1 MNLATMFEQFMPAYD
16 RVRAHTAPH
25 VNARIDA
32 QVRGILDALADK
44 DRDALVRRLSEIER
58 EWDIDRA
65 LTANFALLGGTAFLL
80 GLVKSQAWLYFF
92 GAQLGFLLLHAIAG
106 WCPPSVVARR
116 LGVRTQQEIGAER
129 MTLLTRLRMT
139 PATHRELLAQ
149 GQPNS

>member
-1 MNLATMFEQFMPAYD
+1 MDLATTFEKFIPAYD
-16 RVRAHTAPH
+16 RVRAHTAPQ

-32 QVRGILDALADK
+32 QVRGVLQALSDR
-44 DRDALVRRLSEIER
+44 DRDALVRRLSDIER

-65 LTANFALLGGTAFLL
+65 LMANFAILGGTAFVL

-92 GAQLGFLLLHAIAG
+92 GAQLGFLLLHAVAG
-106 WCPPSVVARR
+106 WCPPAAVARR

-139 PATHRELLAQ
+139 PATERELLAR
-149 GQPNS
+149 S